1 MATYKTVKRECL
13 IDFLKSHS
21 KYSFTVREIAA
32 EMSSDNTIKSVPSES
47 TVYRLMREMEREG
60 TVRRYIDPKNR
71 EYVYCLA
78 DNDDIPVNM
87 RCKVCGN
94 VYTVDC
100 ETSRRIK
107 EEIVSCGAAVPADS
121 IEFLVKCKNCSQ

>member
-1 MATYKTVKRECL
+1 MEYPQAIDKLYEVCYNVKTNLKSDFIFVVSEVAMATYKTVKRECL

-71 EYVYCLA
+71 E
-78 DNDDIPVNM
+78 
-87 RCKVCGN
+87 
-94 VYTVDC
+94 
-100 ETSRRIK
+100 
-107 EEIVSCGAAVPADS
+107 
-121 IEFLVKCKNCSQ
+121 

>member
-1 MATYKTVKRECL
+1 
-13 IDFLKSHS
+13 
-21 KYSFTVREIAA
+21 
-32 EMSSDNTIKSVPSES
+32 
-47 TVYRLMREMEREG
+47 
-60 TVRRYIDPKNR
+60 
-71 EYVYCLA
+71 
-78 DNDDIPVNM
+78 M

-94 VYTVDC
+94 VYTVDG

>member
-21 KYSFTVREIAA
+21 NCSFTVKEIVS
-32 EMSSDNTIKSVPSES
+32 EMSSDDAIKTVPSES
-47 TVYRLMREMEREG
+47 TVYRLMREMEHEG

-78 DNDDIPVNM
+78 GNDDVPVNM

-94 VYTVDC
+94 VYTVDG

-107 EEIVSCGAAVPADS
+107 EEIVSCGASVPADS
-121 IEFLVKCKNCSQ
+121 IEFLVKCKNCGR